1 VVVYVLKYIGK
12 QTNGKTSRTSVH
24 QGSQLAYSVLLLLQ
38 EGFLLQK
45 NITSLILLG
54 NLVIVEQIM
63 F

>member
-1 VVVYVLKYIGK
+1 MEFK
-12 QTNGKTSRTSVH
+12 TSVH
-24 QGSQLAYSVLLLLQ
+24 QGSQLAHSVLLLLQ

-54 NLVIVEQIM
+54 ILVIVEQIM